1 MIKKVIKFILIVL
14 CMVVIFMFSSD
25 NADMST
31 EKSDGLIISVCEKVL
46 GRSLTNDEKELY
58 TSKYVKIVRKSAHF
72 TLYFLLGLFIISFLR
87 EFIPIDKRSIL
98 ITIGIVFLYACSD
111 EVHQLFV
118 SGRSCEVLDVII
130 DTCGGLVSTAIYS
143 LLYRIRRIS
152 HE

>member
-1 MIKKVIKFILIVL
+1 
-14 CMVVIFMFSSD
+14 MF
-25 NADMST
+25 
-31 EKSDGLIISVCEKVL
+31 
-46 GRSLTNDEKELY
+46 
-58 TSKYVKIVRKSAHF
+58 VRKSAHF

-130 DTCGGLVSTAIYS
+130 DTCGGVVSTAIYS